1 MMLNTMLMYANIARL
16 KVKDFFKDESGA
28 VDIVAIVVLMGIVVL
43 VALVF
48 KKQLTNLVTNLFA
61 NYYRKSYRCSNTR
74 IKSEFNETE
83 RNFLSRFH

>member
-28 VDIVAIVVLMGIVVL
+28 VDIVAIVVLMGIVVI

-48 KKQLTNLVTNLFA
+48 KTQLNDLIKHLFKTLEGTA
-61 NYYRKSYRCSNTR
+61 DNA
-74 IKSEFNETE
+74 IKSGE
-83 RNFLSRFH
+83 

>member
-1 MMLNTMLMYANIARL
+1 MLNTMLMYANIARL

-61 NYYRKSYRCSNTR
+61 TITGKATDAVTQ
-74 IKSEFNETE
+74 E
-83 RNFLSRFH
+83 

>member
-16 KVKDFFKDESGA
+16 KVKDFFKDENGA

-48 KKQLTNLVTNLFA
+48 KTQLTGLVTDLFKTITGKA
-61 NYYRKSYRCSNTR
+61 TDAVTQ
-74 IKSEFNETE
+74 E
-83 RNFLSRFH
+83 

>member
-43 VALVF
+43 VALEF

-61 NYYRKSYRCSNTR
+61 TITGKATDAVTQ
-74 IKSEFNETE
+74 E
-83 RNFLSRFH
+83 

>member
-1 MMLNTMLMYANIARL
+1 MLNIMLMYANIARL

-61 NYYRKSYRCSNTR
+61 TITGKATDAVTQ
-74 IKSEFNETE
+74 E
-83 RNFLSRFH
+83 

>member
-61 NYYRKSYRCSNTR
+61 TITGKATDAV
-74 IKSEFNETE
+74 KQE
-83 RNFLSRFH
+83 

>member
-1 MMLNTMLMYANIARL
+1 MMLNTMLMYANIVRL

-61 NYYRKSYRCSNTR
+61 TITGKATDAVTQ
-74 IKSEFNETE
+74 E
-83 RNFLSRFH
+83 

>member
-1 MMLNTMLMYANIARL
+1 MMFNTMLMYANIARL

-61 NYYRKSYRCSNTR
+61 TITGKATDAVTQ
-74 IKSEFNETE
+74 E
-83 RNFLSRFH
+83 

>member
-28 VDIVAIVVLMGIVVL
+28 VDIVAIVVLMGIVVI

-48 KKQLTNLVTNLFA
+48 KTQLNALIKHLFITLEGTA
-61 NYYRKSYRCSNTR
+61 DKAIESG
-74 IKSEFNETE
+74 E
-83 RNFLSRFH
+83 

>member
-28 VDIVAIVVLMGIVVL
+28 VDIVAIVVLMGIVVI

-48 KKQLTNLVTNLFA
+48 KTQLNDLIKHLFKMLEGTA
-61 NYYRKSYRCSNTR
+61 DNA
-74 IKSEFNETE
+74 IKSGE
-83 RNFLSRFH
+83 

>member
-61 NYYRKSYRCSNTR
+61 TITGKATDAVTQ
-74 IKSEFNETE
+74 E
-83 RNFLSRFH
+83 

>member
-16 KVKDFFKDESGA
+16 KVKDFFKDENGA

-48 KKQLTNLVTNLFA
+48 KTQLTGLVTDLFKTITGKA
-61 NYYRKSYRCSNTR
+61 TDAVTK
-74 IKSEFNETE
+74 E
-83 RNFLSRFH
+83 

>member
-16 KVKDFFKDESGA
+16 KVKDFFKDENGA

-48 KKQLTNLVTNLFA
+48 KKQLTGLVTDLFKTITGKA
-61 NYYRKSYRCSNTR
+61 TDAVTK
-74 IKSEFNETE
+74 E
-83 RNFLSRFH
+83 

>member
-28 VDIVAIVVLMGIVVL
+28 VDIVAIVVLMGIVVI

-48 KKQLTNLVTNLFA
+48 KTQLNELIKHLFHTLTGTA
-61 NYYRKSYRCSNTR
+61 DNAINSG
-74 IKSEFNETE
+74 E
-83 RNFLSRFH
+83 

>member
-48 KKQLTNLVTNLFA
+48 KKQLTN
-61 NYYRKSYRCSNTR
+61 
-74 IKSEFNETE
+74 
-83 RNFLSRFH
+83 